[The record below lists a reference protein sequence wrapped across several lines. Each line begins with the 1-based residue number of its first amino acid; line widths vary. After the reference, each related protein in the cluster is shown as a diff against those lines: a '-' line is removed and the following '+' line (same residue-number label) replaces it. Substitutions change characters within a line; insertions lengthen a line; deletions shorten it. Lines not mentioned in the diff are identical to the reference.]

1 MLRIETD
8 QSEGHLIFR
17 VSGKLGVPCIA
28 ALEQCWQAG
37 RLRSPAAKLSV
48 DLSDVTSIDK
58 AGWRLLRQMHSDGV
72 EVSGRGLATQTI
84 LDELTCKE
92 ESRL

>member
-8 QSEGHLIFR
+8 ETDGQLTFR
-17 VSGKLGVPCIA
+17 VAGRLGEPCVA
-28 ALEQCWQAG
+28 ALEQCWQTA
-37 RLRSPAAKLSV
+37 RLRSPEAKQSV

-58 AGWRLLRQMHSDGV
+58 TGWRLLRLMHRDGV
-72 EVSGRGLATQTI
+72 LVSGRGLATQTI

-92 ESRL
+92 ETGS

>member
-8 QSEGHLIFR
+8 QTEGHLIFR
-17 VSGKLGVPCIA
+17 VAGKLGGPCIA
-28 ALEQCWQAG
+28 ALEQCWQAE
-37 RLRSPAAKLSV
+37 RSRSTARQLCV

-58 AGWRLLRQMHSDGV
+58 AGWRLLRQMHRDGV

-84 LDELTCKE
+84 LDELTCTE
-92 ESRL
+92 ETRS

>member
-8 QSEGHLIFR
+8 ETDGQLTFR
-17 VSGKLGVPCIA
+17 VAGRLGEPCVA
-28 ALEQCWQAG
+28 ALEQCWQAA
-37 RLRSPAAKLSV
+37 RLSSPAAKHSI

-58 AGWRLLRQMHSDGV
+58 AGWRLLRWMHRDGV
-72 EVSGRGLATQTI
+72 EVSGRGLATVTI

-92 ESRL
+92 ETHL

>member
-8 QSEGHLIFR
+8 QTEGHLIFR
-17 VSGKLGVPCIA
+17 VAGKLGEPCVA

-37 RLRSPAAKLSV
+37 RSRSPAARLSV

-58 AGWRLLRQMHSDGV
+58 AGWRLLRQMHGDGV
-72 EVSGRGLATQTI
+72 EVSGKGLATQTI

-92 ESRL
+92 ETRS

>member
-8 QSEGHLIFR
+8 ETDGELTFR
-17 VSGKLGVPCIA
+17 VAGKLGEPCVA

-37 RLRSPAAKLSV
+37 RSRSPAGKLSV

-58 AGWRLLRQMHSDGV
+58 AGWRLLRRMHRDGV
-72 EVSGRGLATQTI
+72 KVSGRGLATQTI
-84 LDELTCKE
+84 LDELTCTE
-92 ESRL
+92 ETRS

>member
-8 QSEGHLIFR
+8 QTDGQLTFR
-17 VSGKLGVPCIA
+17 VAGRLGEPCVA

-37 RLRSPAAKLSV
+37 RSRSPAGKLSV

-58 AGWRLLRQMHSDGV
+58 AGWRLLRLMHREGV
-72 EVSGRGLATQTI
+72 VVSGKALTTQTI

-92 ESRL
+92 ETRS